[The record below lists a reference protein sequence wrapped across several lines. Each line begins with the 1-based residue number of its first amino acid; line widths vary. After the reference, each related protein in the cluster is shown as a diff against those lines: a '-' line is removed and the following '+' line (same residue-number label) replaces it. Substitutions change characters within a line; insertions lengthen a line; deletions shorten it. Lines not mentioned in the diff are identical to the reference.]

1 MICPNCHSF
10 VPATAERCPTCGQP
24 LTATSEPPGPPAG
37 ATPPPQEPR
46 GPSPEVPGPGTAPPP
61 GATPPGQTG
70 LDPHVA
76 AGLAYL
82 FSFLGGI
89 VFLLT
94 ERNPLVRF
102 AAVQSI
108 GVFLVYLVLD
118 VAYSLVFSLI
128 TAVLS
133 LTPTAFPVAAIV
145 LTDLWRL
152 VGLAFLILWVVLVVT
167 AFQGRTVRLPVL
179 AGIADRYAA
188 S

>member
-1 MICPNCHSF
+1 MICPHCHSF
-10 VPATAERCPTCGQP
+10 VPATAERCPTCGRP

-37 ATPPPQEPR
+37 AAPPHQEPR
-46 GPSPEVPGPGTAPPP
+46 GPSPEVPGPGTTPPP
-61 GATPPGQTG
+61 GPAPLGQTG

-94 ERNPLVRF
+94 EREPSVRF

-108 GVFLVYLVLD
+108 GVFAVYLVLD

-128 TAVLS
+128 TAILS
-133 LTPTAFPVAAIV
+133 LTPAALPATAVA

-152 VGLAFLILWVVLVVT
+152 VSLAFLILWVVLVVT